1 MNWTRICVPYTAS
14 KHHARRSSNAT
25 LAYTPHRFNV
35 TTAAAAAVA
44 TLLFAVAVAMSATLA
59 PRPAQAQT
67 MPNPAVCDRTPQIR
81 DAIVAALDG
90 VTSCTGVTSAH
101 LLSIRILDASRTGL
115 TALNA
120 DDLDGMTGLV
130 TLSLQNNLLTRLP
143 AGIFDG
149 LTDLEYLNIYANQIT
164 SLPSGI
170 FDSLTELQVLGMWS
184 NEITSLPTN
193 IFSQLTKLE
202 SLDIEINKIQSF
214 DANTFQGLTK
224 LRTLLIGHNSIT
236 NLPGNIFED
245 TDDLTHLYIDNTR
258 ITSLNEDTFDGLSKL
273 ERLQLDDNRLLTLPN
288 DIFQGLISLE
298 TLWLSGNSTMTSIP
312 ADVFDGL
319 TALKDL
325 RMEGLSTT
333 LSYPDGLLVG
343 LENLEIFHAGVDGL
357 FTPNFQVDLVRTPG
371 SNTEAKLTVPVG
383 APLDMTF
390 VVFATGNSPGYAGIT
405 VVDRATITTG
415 STDSGVF
422 ELPAIVDLSLRNFL
436 NNDGTPVV
444 FALLLNF
451 PRPEAEVCGP
461 EFDQV
466 VCYKGFGFSNGID
479 APVSI
484 DTELIDINSY
494 RMTVEMPDVLS
505 GYRVYY
511 GIWESGE
518 SDELIFS
525 GIYEPTSPGLNAIE
539 LRDLTP
545 DTQYYAVVW
554 GLRNGFLSMY
564 HNPVGG
570 YLSFLGALFTT
581 PDQPPLDSPSITP
594 TYNVVTVTW
603 KPAASLQALFADDA
617 SVRGFVSYQIRFK
630 KSAEST
636 WSEWEDAETESTED
650 GNLTTPLYRLEGGV
664 TYDVELR
671 RTFTGHTTYGIP
683 RRVHTAP
690 VSRTIFTFIPIPA
703 VNRIEPST
711 LEVSVRAGD
720 RVRLSADVYDSQ
732 DQLANEHADNGEGG
746 FERWQPDLE
755 WSSDSGGSFEDSSNG
770 RSTVYTAPTLPG
782 VYTVTA
788 EVGPPGLCRAHHPG
802 VETQDGDPC
811 TARFTVR
818 VSREASPATPAPT
831 PVNPS
836 FAIPTTVSDDAG
848 TKFSVFTPVAG
859 GTFSGTGITISAG
872 PGAVPDRAALAV
884 AAAETDAAS
893 PSETANAEFIL
904 HGKTYDVVAM
914 SRTDDTSWSAA
925 AQYRLDAPLTACL
938 TVPWESANRLSSIT
952 VVEIMS
958 DGLVG
963 PLTSNL
969 RSVDGGTAAC
979 GTLSRVPATLALAT
993 RADPVMEP
1001 TAAPTAAATPRELPA
1016 AGGASLTVNTLAL
1029 VLLSGL
1035 VVVAV
1040 AVASAVAMKARR
1052 PARTRATE

>member
-14 KHHARRSSNAT
+14 KHHARCSSNAT
-25 LAYTPHRFNV
+25 LTHTPHRVNV

-81 DAIVAALDG
+81 DAIVTAIDG

-101 LLSIRILDASRTGL
+101 LLSIRFLGADDTGL
-115 TALNA
+115 TALQSGDFN
-120 DDLDGMTGLV
+120 GMTGLV
-130 TLSLQNNLLTRLP
+130 TLQLFDNRLTTLP
-143 AGIFDG
+143 DGIFDG
-149 LTDLEYLNIYANQIT
+149 LTDLEDLWIWNNDIRDFSNDVFAPLSSIEGLHIHGNEIRSLHVDTFKNLNTLEALNIGANDLTSLPKDILRDTDALIELYIYDNDIT
-164 SLPSGI
+164 SL
-170 FDSLTELQVLGMWS
+170 D
-184 NEITSLPTN
+184 
-193 IFSQLTKLE
+193 
-202 SLDIEINKIQSF
+202 
-214 DANTFQGLTK
+214 
-224 LRTLLIGHNSIT
+224 R
-236 NLPGNIFED
+236 
-245 TDDLTHLYIDNTR
+245 
-258 ITSLNEDTFDGLSKL
+258 DTFDGLS
-273 ERLQLDDNRLLTLPN
+273 NLT
-288 DIFQGLISLE
+288 
-298 TLWLSGNSTMTSIP
+298 TLWLGGNSMMTSLP
-312 ADVFDGL
+312 ADIFDGL
-319 TALKDL
+319 SALKEI
-325 RMEGLSTT
+325 RMAGLSTEFQ
-333 LSYPDGLLVG
+333 YPDGLLAG
-343 LENLEIFHAGVDGL
+343 LTNLEAFHAGDLRGVDPAR
-357 FTPNFQVDLVRTPG
+357 FDVNLVRNPIDP
-371 SNTEAKLTVPVG
+371 SSAKLQIPVG
-383 APLDMTF
+383 APLDAQFEVWVLGHSSGSEFFDSVASPTILTGATESDAF
-390 VVFATGNSPGYAGIT
+390 TLPTDPHPDIPSFINSNRTIVVQIVDITGYRQRCGETGFQYDCHTGFGFTNNIPPPECLDRAIVSYVSAGIVCSADT
-405 VVDRATITTG
+405 SLSG
-415 STDSGVF
+415 SRLFYQVF
-422 ELPAIVDLSLRNFL
+422 ELFEVDPITETHIWVTRFHGIHELTTSNPQVISLQGLAPDKDYLVDVYGLSEDDNLSMSSVPGFRSVDIVSFR
-436 NNDGTPVV
+436 TVAQP
-444 FALLLNF
+444 
-451 PRPEAEVCGP
+451 
-461 EFDQV
+461 QV
-466 VCYKGFGFSNGID
+466 N
-479 APVSI
+479 P
-484 DTELIDINSY
+484 L
-494 RMTVEMPDVLS
+494 DV
-505 GYRVYY
+505 
-511 GIWESGE
+511 
-518 SDELIFS
+518 
-525 GIYEPTSPGLNAIE
+525 EPTFDGE
-539 LRDLTP
+539 TLT
-545 DTQYYAVVW
+545 W
-554 GLRNGFLSMY
+554 R
-564 HNPVGG
+564 
-570 YLSFLGALFTT
+570 
-581 PDQPPLDSPSITP
+581 
-594 TYNVVTVTW
+594 
-603 KPAASLQALFADDA
+603 PAASRQALLENIAE
-617 SVRGFVSYQIRFK
+617 VSGTLAYQARFK
-630 KSAEST
+630 KSAETT
-636 WSEWEDAETESTED
+636 WSDWEEIEAESTED
-650 GNLTTPLYRLEGGV
+650 GNLTAPLYRLEGGV
-664 TYDVELR
+664 SYDIELR
-671 RTFTGHTTYGIP
+671 RAITGLATFGGPERDFTD
-683 RRVHTAP
+683 P

-711 LEVSVRAGD
+711 LEVSVRAGE

-755 WSSDSGGSFEDSSNG
+755 WSSDSGGSFEESSNG
-770 RSTVYTAPTLPG
+770 RSTVYTAPSLPG

-818 VSREASPATPAPT
+818 VSREASPATPAPD

-914 SRTDDTSWSAA
+914 SRTDDTSWSTAT
-925 AQYRLDAPLTACL
+925 QYRLDAPLTACL
-938 TVPWESANRLSSIT
+938 TVPWESANGLSSIT
-952 VVEIMS
+952 VVEIKS

-993 RADPVMEP
+993 RADAAMEP

-1016 AGGASLTVNTLAL
+1016 AGGSSLTVNTLAL